1 MFTAIADSYVTI
13 SRVIE
18 LHPIYIPMYYRIVQ
32 PTPGTVPKFPKYL
45 TTQGVGL
52 AGLAAGKI
60 KCRTVFRGLNGD
72 TDISTALTKSG
83 LYALS
88 ALCSE

>member
-1 MFTAIADSYVTI
+1 MFTAIAVSYVTI

-18 LHPIYIPMYYRIVQ
+18 LHPIYIPMYYRTVQ
-32 PTPGTVPKFPKYL
+32 CRGTVPKFPKYF
-45 TTQGVGL
+45 TQGV
-52 AGLAAGKI
+52 GLAAGKI

-72 TDISTALTKSG
+72 TDISTALTKTG
-83 LYALS
+83 FYALS